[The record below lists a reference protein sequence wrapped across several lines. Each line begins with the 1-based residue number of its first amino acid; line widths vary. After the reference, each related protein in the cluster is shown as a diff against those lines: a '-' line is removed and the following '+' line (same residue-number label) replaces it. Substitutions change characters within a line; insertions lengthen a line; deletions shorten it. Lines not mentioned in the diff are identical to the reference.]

1 MLLSGHGFMNTVRYI
16 SLLSIFI
23 LLFAANAVAQ
33 QEQAT
38 DVVVDEIP
46 LDSAVCETM
55 HGKKDAVDT
64 VKEQIRSVMREKDGV
79 KVCFR
84 IHPAGSNATIIY
96 WNDSSG
102 ESVIGTVD
110 ADGELC
116 SNLPVG
122 AYRYRI
128 EAEEFFRDEGIL
140 ELNEQDTVCIEEV
153 SLRSKFVNVKF
164 DADDEV
170 SVFLNNEF
178 LGTGSVTRRL
188 KSGVYSVKWSR
199 ENYFSK
205 MDSVTV
211 YENTDTIPF
220 KQPDLVPQTG
230 TLSIKSYPSGAD
242 VYIDGMYYDKTPIEA
257 EVSVGYHELSI
268 SKNGYL
274 SQNEDLLIVYGEA
287 ESRSYYLEP
296 VKKEVAA
303 SAAVSNYTKAYEPIP
318 APVSAGMNYS
328 SDETKED
335 KLFTFGVEA
344 TLGLGYD
351 SDAEFMSFTTS
362 VGPMLRIGRFSNRY
376 NLLFGARV
384 AISAN
389 DYSDNTTTSHLE
401 LPIFLNCNFMSA
413 DEETLYLG
421 LGCELL
427 CPFSQVKKYPN
438 PFLVF
443 NAGYSSTTWGLR
455 LFLKIDMGIVDEIN
469 SGLALSYSF

>member
-1 MLLSGHGFMNTVRYI
+1 MNTVRYI

-33 QEQAT
+33 QEQTT
-38 DVVVDEIP
+38 DVVGYEIP

-64 VKEQIRSVMREKDGV
+64 VKEQIRSVMRKNDGQ
-79 KVCFR
+79 KVRFR
-84 IHPAGSNATIIY
+84 ILPAGSNATVIY

-102 ESVIGTVD
+102 ESVLGTVD

-116 SNLPVG
+116 NTIPLG
-122 AYRYRI
+122 KYRYRI
-128 EAEEFFRDEGIL
+128 EVEEYFETEGYI
-140 ELNEQDTVCIEEV
+140 ELNPQDSVYFEEV
-153 SLRSKFVNVKF
+153 SLRSKFVKVTF
-164 DADDEV
+164 AADKET
-170 SVFLNNEF
+170 SVYLNSEF
-178 LGTGSVTRRL
+178 LGTGTVTRRL
-188 KSGVYSVKWSR
+188 ISGDYNVEWFR
-199 ENYFSK
+199 ENYLSK
-205 MDSVTV
+205 METVTV
-211 YENTDTIPF
+211 YEKDTITF
-220 KQPDLVPQTG
+220 RQPDLVPLTD
-230 TLSIKSYPSGAD
+230 TLSINSFPSGAD
-242 VYIDGMYYDKTPIEA
+242 VNIDGQYYGKTPIEI
-257 EVSVGYHELSI
+257 EVTVGYHELSI

-274 SQNEDLLIVYGEA
+274 PQNEDLLIVDGEA
-287 ESRSYYLEP
+287 ANRSYYLELE
-296 VKKEVAA
+296 KKEVAV

-318 APVSAGMNYS
+318 ASVSAGMNYS
-328 SDETKED
+328 SDEVEED

-401 LPIFLNCNFMSA
+401 FPIFLNYNFMSA

-427 CPFSQVKKYPN
+427 CPFSQVNKYPS

-455 LFLKIDMGIVDEIN
+455 LFLKFDMGTVAEIN
-469 SGLALSYSF
+469 SGLAFSYSF

>member
-16 SLLSIFI
+16 SLLSILIF
-23 LLFAANAVAQ
+23 LFAANAVAQ

-46 LDSAVCETM
+46 LDSAVYETM
-55 HGKKDAVDT
+55 HGNRDAVNT

-84 IHPAGSNATIIY
+84 IHPAGSNATVIY

-102 ESVIGTVD
+102 ESVLGTVD

-116 SNLPVG
+116 NNLPVG

-128 EAEEFFRDEGIL
+128 DADEYFPDEGIL

-153 SLRSKFVNVKF
+153 SLRSRFVNVKF

-178 LGTGSVTRRL
+178 LGIGSVTRRL
-188 KSGVYSVKWSR
+188 KSGVYNVKWSR
-199 ENYFSK
+199 ENYLSK
-205 MDSVTV
+205 METVTV
-211 YENTDTIPF
+211 YERDTIIF
-220 KQPDLVPQTG
+220 RQPDLVPQTG

-242 VYIDGMYYDKTPIEA
+242 VYIDGMYYGKTSIEA
-257 EVSVGYHELSI
+257 EVSVGNHELLI

-296 VKKEVAA
+296 EKKEVAV

-318 APVSAGMNYS
+318 APVSAGMNFS

-351 SDAEFMSFTTS
+351 SDAEFMSFTAS
-362 VGPMLRIGRFSNRY
+362 VGPMLRIGRLSNRY
-376 NLLFGARV
+376 NLLLGARV

-401 LPIFLNCNFMSA
+401 LPIFLNRNFLSS
-413 DEETLYLG
+413 DEETLFVG
-421 LGCELL
+421 LGCEIPV
-427 CPFSQVKKYPN
+427 PFSQVNNYPSS
-438 PFLVF
+438 FLVF
-443 NAGYSSTTWGLR
+443 NAGYASTTWGLR
-455 LFLKIDMGIVDEIN
+455 LFLKLDMGTVAEIN
-469 SGLALSYSF
+469 SGLAFSYSF

>member
-1 MLLSGHGFMNTVRYI
+1 MNTVRYI

-33 QEQAT
+33 QEQTT
-38 DVVVDEIP
+38 DVVGYEIP

-64 VKEQIRSVMREKDGV
+64 VKEQIRSVMRKNDGQ
-79 KVCFR
+79 KVRFR
-84 IHPAGSNATIIY
+84 ILPAGSNATVIY

-102 ESVIGTVD
+102 ESVLGTVD

-116 SNLPVG
+116 NTIPLG
-122 AYRYRI
+122 KYRYRI
-128 EAEEFFRDEGIL
+128 EVEEYFETEGYI
-140 ELNEQDTVCIEEV
+140 ELNPQDSVYFEEV
-153 SLRSKFVNVKF
+153 SLRSKFVKVTF
-164 DADDEV
+164 DADKET
-170 SVFLNNEF
+170 SVYLNSEF
-178 LGTGSVTRRL
+178 LGTGTVTRRL
-188 KSGVYSVKWSR
+188 ISGDYNVEWFR
-199 ENYFSK
+199 ENYLSK
-205 MDSVTV
+205 METVTV
-211 YENTDTIPF
+211 YEKDTITF
-220 KQPDLVPQTG
+220 RQPDLVPLTD
-230 TLSIKSYPSGAD
+230 TLSINSFPSGAD
-242 VYIDGMYYDKTPIEA
+242 VYIDGMYYGKTPIEA

-268 SKNGYL
+268 SKYGYL
-274 SQNEDLLIVYGEA
+274 PQNEDLLIVDGEA
-287 ESRSYYLEP
+287 ASRSYYLELE
-296 VKKEVAA
+296 KKEVAA

-328 SDETKED
+328 SDEVEED

-376 NLLFGARV
+376 NLLLGARL

-401 LPIFLNCNFMSA
+401 LPIFLNRNFLSA
-413 DEETLYLG
+413 DEETLFVG
-421 LGCELL
+421 LGCEIPV
-427 CPFSQVKKYPN
+427 PFSQVNKYPS

-443 NAGYSSTTWGLR
+443 NAGYASTTWGLR
-455 LFLKIDMGIVDEIN
+455 LFLKLDMGTVAEIN

>member
-1 MLLSGHGFMNTVRYI
+1 MNTVRYI

-33 QEQAT
+33 QEQTT
-38 DVVVDEIP
+38 DVVGYEIP

-64 VKEQIRSVMREKDGV
+64 VKEQIRSVMRKNDGQ
-79 KVCFR
+79 KVRFR
-84 IHPAGSNATIIY
+84 ILPAGSNATVIY
-96 WNDSSG
+96 WNDSLG
-102 ESVIGTVD
+102 ETVLGTVG
-110 ADGELC
+110 ADGEFCNTIPL
-116 SNLPVG
+116 G
-122 AYRYRI
+122 KYRYRI
-128 EAEEFFRDEGIL
+128 EVEEYFEKEGYI
-140 ELNEQDTVCIEEV
+140 ELNPQDSVYFEEV
-153 SLRSKFVNVKF
+153 SLRSKFVKVTF
-164 DADDEV
+164 DADKET
-170 SVFLNNEF
+170 SVYLNSEF
-178 LGTGSVTRRL
+178 LGTGTVTRRL
-188 KSGVYSVKWSR
+188 KSGEYNVEWFR
-199 ENYFSK
+199 ENYLSK
-205 MDSVTV
+205 KETVTV
-211 YENTDTIPF
+211 YEKDTITF
-220 KQPDLVPQTG
+220 RQPDLVPLTD

-242 VYIDGMYYDKTPIEA
+242 VYIDGMHYGKTPIEA
-257 EVSVGYHELSI
+257 EVSVGNHKLLI

-296 VKKEVAA
+296 EKKEVAA

-318 APVSAGMNYS
+318 APVSAGMNFS
-328 SDETKED
+328 SDEVEED

-401 LPIFLNCNFMSA
+401 LPIFLNRNFLSS
-413 DEETLYLG
+413 DEETLFVG
-421 LGCELL
+421 LGCEIPV
-427 CPFSQVKKYPN
+427 PFSQVNKYPSS
-438 PFLVF
+438 FLVF
-443 NAGYSSTTWGLR
+443 NAGYASTTWGLR
-455 LFLKIDMGIVDEIN
+455 LFLKLDMGTVAEIN
-469 SGLALSYSF
+469 SGLAFSYSF